1 MDQRYRL
8 LHGRIRRQTEG
19 TPMEYTILTVLVCLV
34 EHLKRP
40 NECSDQRSQ
49 HCMQNQFKRLEE
61 NHKNQKPKTQIH
73 PDA

>member
-1 MDQRYRL
+1 
-8 LHGRIRRQTEG
+8 
-19 TPMEYTILTVLVCLV
+19 MEYTILTVLVCLV

-61 NHKNQKPKTQIH
+61 NHKNQKPKYILMHKNSYSKHNGRYIVIEQ
-73 PDA
+73 